1 MGCIKLPEF
10 KIVVSNPYAKNVV
23 EKVKVQ
29 GDDNLK
35 YEKEHKEGR
44 VLPIAKL
51 NSKLAEKLG
60 VKDSV
65 LLLRFKGEAGKKI
78 KMHLRVQI
86 DDSIE
91 DGVVKVP
98 TDLIAEK
105 VGELEAEAE
114 AMPSRAWQITLDEAK
129 SRKFIGLRIKDEV
142 DASIIGFKGKLVI
155 TGGSD
160 NSGFPMRPD
169 IPGGAKKRVLLSQ
182 PPGFRPKRKGERRR
196 KTVRGNMITEDI
208 VQINTV
214 LKLE

>member
-1 MGCIKLPEF
+1 MPEF
-10 KIVVSNPYAKNVV
+10 KLVVSNPYARDVV
-23 EKVKVQ
+23 EKIKAVA
-29 GDDNLK
+29 DESLK
-35 YEKEHKEGR
+35 FDKEHREGKA
-44 VLPIAKL
+44 LPVAKM
-51 NSKLAEKLG
+51 NSKLADKLG

-65 LLLRFKGEAGKKI
+65 VLLRFKGEGGKKI
-78 KMHLRVQI
+78 KMHLKVI
-86 DDSIE
+86 VDDSVE

-98 TDLIAEK
+98 EGLITEK
-105 VGELEAEAE
+105 LGELEAEGE
-114 AMPSRAWQITLDEAK
+114 ALPSKAWQITLDDEK
-129 SRKFIGLRIKDEV
+129 SRKLIGLRIKDEI
-142 DASIIGFKGKLVI
+142 DASIIGLKGKLVI

-208 VQINTV
+208 VQVNTV

>member
-1 MGCIKLPEF
+1 MPEF
-10 KIVVSNPYAKNVV
+10 KLVVSNPYAKNVI

-35 YEKEHKEGR
+35 YEKEHREGKA
-44 VLPIAKL
+44 LPVAKV
-51 NSKLAEKLG
+51 NSKLADRLG

-65 LLLRFKGEAGKKI
+65 ILLRFTGEGGKKI
-78 KMHLRVQI
+78 KIHLKVQI

-91 DGVVKVP
+91 NGVVKIP
-98 TDLIAEK
+98 SDLLAEK

-114 AMPSRAWQITLDEAK
+114 AMPSKAWQITLDEAK

-182 PPGFRPKRKGERRR
+182 PPGYRPKRKGERRR
-196 KTVRGNMITEDI
+196 KTVRGNMITDEI

>member
-1 MGCIKLPEF
+1 LPEF
-10 KIVVSNPYAKNVV
+10 KLVVSNPYARDVV
-23 EKVKVQ
+23 EKIKAVA
-29 GDDNLK
+29 DESLK
-35 YEKEHKEGR
+35 FEKEHREGKA
-44 VLPIAKL
+44 LPVAKM

-60 VKDSV
+60 VKDGV
-65 LLLRFKGEAGKKI
+65 VLLRFKGEGGKKI
-78 KMHLRVQI
+78 KMHLKVI
-86 DDSIE
+86 VDDSVE

-98 TDLIAEK
+98 EGLITEK
-105 VGELEAEAE
+105 LGELEAEGE
-114 AMPSRAWQITLDEAK
+114 ALPSKAWQITLDDEK
-129 SRKFIGLRIKDEV
+129 SRKLIGLRIKDEI
-142 DASIIGFKGKLVI
+142 DASIIGLKGKLVI

-208 VQINTV
+208 VQVNTV

>member
-1 MGCIKLPEF
+1 MPEF
-10 KIVVSNPYAKNVV
+10 KLVVSNPYARDVV
-23 EKVKVQ
+23 EKIKAVA
-29 GDDNLK
+29 DESLK
-35 YEKEHKEGR
+35 FEKEHREGKA
-44 VLPIAKL
+44 LPVAKM

-60 VKDSV
+60 VKDGV
-65 LLLRFKGEAGKKI
+65 VLLRFKGEGGKKI
-78 KMHLRVQI
+78 KMHLKVI
-86 DDSIE
+86 VDDSVE

-98 TDLIAEK
+98 EGLITEK
-105 VGELEAEAE
+105 LGELEAEGE
-114 AMPSRAWQITLDEAK
+114 ALPSKAWQITLDDEK
-129 SRKFIGLRIKDEV
+129 SRKLIGLRIKDEI
-142 DASIIGFKGKLVI
+142 DASIIGLKGKLVI

-208 VQINTV
+208 VQVNTV